1 MDDPIFKL
9 EKVVQTRGDEPLE
22 DFEGPLDLILYLL
35 GKNKIEIQ
43 DIPIALILEQY
54 QDYLE
59 KRKQMDLEVASEF
72 ITMAAQLMFIKT
84 RMLLNLEDEEAQSEM
99 DALIK
104 SLEERK
110 RGEAY
115 ARVRMLSERLAP
127 LSEFGRNILT
137 RPPEPMERGKIYEY
151 DQEPADLVLTMQ
163 EITDRQGAPE
173 APPIRAFDEI
183 VKREPYPVETKA
195 KEILRRLRGVGI
207 TRFLLLFRG
216 SKTRSELVATFMAV
230 LELCRNNRCKGRHMD
245 TLEMKDIEAAV
256 EGMLFA
262 SGEPVAVD
270 RICVAL
276 NMDRPTV
283 ELVLQHLQDYYSY
296 ERRGVRLLR
305 MEDSWQLCS
314 APEYGDQIRKA
325 FEIRKPAKL
334 SQPALEVL
342 TIIAYY
348 QPTTRAYVDQ
358 IRGVDSSYTVGLLLD
373 RHLIEECGRLQVP
386 GRPRLYRTTQA
397 FLRAFHLNSL
407 EELPQLPGMEADGQ
421 LRLDDDTVP
430 ADGENGAEAL

>member
-1 MDDPIFKL
+1 
-9 EKVVQTRGDEPLE
+9 
-22 DFEGPLDLILYLL
+22 
-35 GKNKIEIQ
+35 
-43 DIPIALILEQY
+43 
-54 QDYLE
+54 
-59 KRKQMDLEVASEF
+59 
-72 ITMAAQLMFIKT
+72 
-84 RMLLNLEDEEAQSEM
+84 
-99 DALIK
+99 
-104 SLEERK
+104 
-110 RGEAY
+110 
-115 ARVRMLSERLAP
+115 
-127 LSEFGRNILT
+127 
-137 RPPEPMERGKIYEY
+137 
-151 DQEPADLVLTMQ
+151 
-163 EITDRQGAPE
+163 
-173 APPIRAFDEI
+173 
-183 VKREPYPVETKA
+183 
-195 KEILRRLRGVGI
+195 
-207 TRFLLLFRG
+207 
-216 SKTRSELVATFMAV
+216 
-230 LELCRNNRCKGRHMD
+230 MD

-256 EGMLFA
+256 EGILFA

-342 TIIAYY
+342 TVIAYY

-386 GRPRLYRTTQA
+386 GRPRLYRTTKA
-397 FLRAFHLNSL
+397 FLRAFHLKSL
-407 EELPQLPGMEADGQ
+407 DDLPEIPGLEADGQ
-421 LRLDDDTVP
+421 LRLDQ
-430 ADGENGAEAL
+430 DGAVQDPEQ